1 MHQMHLLH
9 PLPSPRRLKKEGNK
23 EAKKSVARVC
33 ACVRVRAHARVNA
46 GGGIL

>member
-1 MHQMHLLH
+1 MHLLH

-33 ACVRVRAHARVNA
+33 ARVCACVHMHA
-46 GGGIL
+46 